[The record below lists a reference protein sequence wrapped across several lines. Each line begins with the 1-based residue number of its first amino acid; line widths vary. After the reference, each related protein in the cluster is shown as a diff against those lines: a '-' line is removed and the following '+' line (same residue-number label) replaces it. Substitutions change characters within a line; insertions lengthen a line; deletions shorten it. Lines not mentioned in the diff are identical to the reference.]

1 MKVERLAGFVGL
13 LLLVAFFVP
22 YVVKVQQ
29 IDILIILLGGIVL
42 AVVDFLTT
50 KH

>member
-13 LLLVAFFVP
+13 LLLIAFFVP

-29 IDILIILLGGIVL
+29 LDILLILLGGIVL

>member
-1 MKVERLAGFVGL
+1 MKVERLAGFIGL
-13 LLLVAFFVP
+13 LLLIAFFVP

-29 IDILIILLGGIVL
+29 VDILIILLGGIVL

>member
-1 MKVERLAGFVGL
+1 MKVERFAGFVGL
-13 LLLVAFFVP
+13 MLLVAFFVP

-29 IDILIILLGGIVL
+29 LDILIILLGGIVL
-42 AVVDFLTT
+42 AVVDFLTA

>member
-42 AVVDFLTT
+42 AVVDFLPT

>member
-1 MKVERLAGFVGL
+1 MKVERLAGFIGL
-13 LLLVAFFVP
+13 LLLIAFFVP

-29 IDILIILLGGIVL
+29 VDILIILLGGIVL

-50 KH
+50 KD

>member
-1 MKVERLAGFVGL
+1 MKVERLAGFIGL
-13 LLLVAFFVP
+13 LLLIAFFVP

-29 IDILIILLGGIVL
+29 LDILLILLGGIVL

>member
-1 MKVERLAGFVGL
+1 MNVERFAGFIGL

-22 YVVKVQQ
+22 YVIKVQQ
-29 IDILIILLGGIVL
+29 FDILIILLGGIVL

>member
-1 MKVERLAGFVGL
+1 MKVERFAGFVGL
-13 LLLVAFFVP
+13 MLLVAFFLP

-29 IDILIILLGGIVL
+29 LDILIILLGGIVL

-50 KH
+50 RH

>member
-1 MKVERLAGFVGL
+1 MKVERFAGFVGL
-13 LLLVAFFVP
+13 LLLIAFFVP

-29 IDILIILLGGIVL
+29 LDILLILLGGIVL
-42 AVVDFLTT
+42 AVVDFVTT

>member
-1 MKVERLAGFVGL
+1 MKVERFAGFVGL
-13 LLLVAFFVP
+13 MLLVAFFVP

-29 IDILIILLGGIVL
+29 LDILIILLGGIVL

>member
-1 MKVERLAGFVGL
+1 MKVERLAGLVGL
-13 LLLVAFFVP
+13 LLLVSFFLP

-29 IDILIILLGGIVL
+29 LDILLILLGGIVL
-42 AVVDFLTT
+42 AVIDFLTT

>member
-1 MKVERLAGFVGL
+1 MKVERFAGFVGL
-13 LLLVAFFVP
+13 LLLIAFFVP

-29 IDILIILLGGIVL
+29 LDILLILLGGIVL

>member
-1 MKVERLAGFVGL
+1 MKVERFAAFVGL
-13 LLLVAFFVP
+13 LLLIAFFVP

-29 IDILIILLGGIVL
+29 LDILIILLGGIVL
-42 AVVDFLTT
+42 AVIDFLTT